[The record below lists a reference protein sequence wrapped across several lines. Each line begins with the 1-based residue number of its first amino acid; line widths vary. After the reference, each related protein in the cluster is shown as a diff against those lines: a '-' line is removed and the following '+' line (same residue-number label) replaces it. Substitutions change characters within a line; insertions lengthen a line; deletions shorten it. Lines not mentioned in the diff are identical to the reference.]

1 MAWIGYDYV
10 HGQIA
15 TKLPSPS
22 VKRSECAHDRQSII
36 SNQELSLVLWAILVD
51 LESSYLR

>member
-15 TKLPSPS
+15 TKLQSPS